1 MNILY
6 LLSQRPEMTG
16 SGVYVTELMR
26 CAVQYGLNTAL
37 LAGTPCDCGVP
48 EEVHGVSRLLAEV
61 RFGRDLPFPVTGM
74 SDVMPY
80 PSSRWSDLS
89 REQLDDYVTV
99 FARELKRMVEVFRP
113 DVIHA
118 NHLWLLTS
126 IARDLFPHI
135 PVIASCH
142 GSDLRQF
149 VNLPHLAERI
159 RPNCQRLDA
168 VLALSAAQARTIEEL
183 YAIPVDRIHVVG
195 AGYSSAVFH
204 ETPASGRDSV
214 RILYAGKL
222 SRAKGVPWLLRACKE
237 LDVPFRLDLCGG
249 GSGED
254 AALCRTLAD
263 QVNERF
269 GADVVTLHGNVSQR
283 GRAELMRQAA
293 VFVLP
298 SFFEGVPLVLLE
310 ALACG
315 CRLVATDLPGVREV
329 FSDASSGLIRMVPLP
344 RLLHA
349 DEPVQEDEEAF
360 CRRLKEAL
368 HAQLA
373 PAVSP
378 EVLRTE
384 RASLLRDASW
394 DAVFK
399 RTLAVYRLVDRNGT
413 AAIDIPI
420 IAD

>member
-1 MNILY
+1 MA
-6 LLSQRPEMTG
+6 STRP
-16 SGVYVTELMR
+16 
-26 CAVQYGLNTAL
+26 CW
-37 LAGTPCDCGVP
+37 AGTPCDCGVP

-283 GRAELMRQAA
+283 RLAELMRQAA

-315 CRLVATDLPGVREV
+315 CRLVAIRSAWSARGVLRRI
-329 FSDASSGLIRMVPLP
+329 SGLIRMAPSAAP
-344 RLLHA
+344 ASCGRTR
-349 DEPVQEDEEAF
+349 PWEDEEAF
-360 CRRLKEAL
+360 CRGLKEAL